1 MVLSGADLTALV
13 EEASL
18 TAIREAM
25 KSLTSDC
32 CVHKRH
38 FDVALT
44 KVRPSVTDAVRTP
57 VAASQLI
64 CSNLFV
70 YDYFT
75 SDLVLCL
82 EPRGV

>member
-25 KSLTSDC
+25 KSGTSDS

-44 KVRPSVTDAVRTP
+44 KVRPSVNDAVRTP
-57 VAASQLI
+57 GASLLI
-64 CSNLFV
+64 CSDLFV
-70 YDYFT
+70 YDCFT
-75 SDLVLCL
+75 YDLVLFL
-82 EPRGV
+82 EPHGV